1 MGLELELLHDT
12 ILPCASDHEALMDN
26 LVVLAGR
33 ILCEAIPALREIPGL
48 TTDHIHHSYYKEMSS
63 KSEIVSCNWNA

>member
-12 ILPCASDHEALMDN
+12 ILPCASDHEQLI

-63 KSEIVSCNWNA
+63 KPEIVSCNWNA